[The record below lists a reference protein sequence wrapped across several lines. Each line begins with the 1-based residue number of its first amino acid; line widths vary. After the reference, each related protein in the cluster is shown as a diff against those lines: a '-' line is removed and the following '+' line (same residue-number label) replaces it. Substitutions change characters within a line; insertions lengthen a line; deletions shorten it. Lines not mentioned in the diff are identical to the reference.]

1 MNYDSWLKTEFQDR
15 SRPSI
20 YKTSKK
26 KEYPCSES
34 NTSYMGL
41 VRQNPWTP
49 TKRRGPI
56 AAEAASPGPAV
67 VALPSFIGTG

>member
-1 MNYDSWLKTEFQDR
+1 MNHDGWLRTEFQVS
-15 SRPSI
+15 SRPNVRR
-20 YKTSKK
+20 TSKK
-26 KEYPCSES
+26 KEYSCTDSA
-34 NTSYMGL
+34 TSYMGL

-67 VALPSFIGTG
+67 VALPSFIGTR